1 MADRS
6 RLRLLAGL
14 AALPALARAD
24 SADATLAIMRRVLED
39 DLPGALTEARRQAA
53 RSGQPVARQL
63 VTELDDMARG
73 GYATEGNRAFAR
85 FAPLWRRAREDWV
98 AARIQPDR
106 WMPDTVLSLADDV
119 RHVLAVDLSESV
131 AWLVPGRPTS
141 QMFSTGFYISSGAN
155 GPGKRRRG
163 DERTPLGVYWAVDE
177 FDTIRLPS
185 RYGSR
190 VLPLDYPNALDRRQR
205 RSGDGIWIHG
215 IDPANNIRPP
225 RDTDGC
231 IAVSED
237 RIDALVDLV
246 ARRVTPIVIGA
257 PLTWRASADA
267 RAAMVT
273 ALDAALESWVDSI
286 RSRDAAGL
294 LAHYES
300 VFRDLGLTAAQWRAW
315 RSRALETAPDTE
327 IRLSSISHFVA
338 DPSAE
343 ILLTRCRQTLT
354 VAGTAPVT
362 TWLRLYWQKQNGRLR
377 IVAQSAG

>member
-14 AALPALARAD
+14 AALPVLARAD
-24 SADATLAIMRRVLED
+24 TADTTLAIMRRVLED
-39 DLPGALTEARRQAA
+39 DLPGALTEARQQAA
-53 RSGQPVARQL
+53 RSGQVVARQL

-98 AARIQPDR
+98 AARFRQDR
-106 WMPDTVLSLADDV
+106 WMPDAVLSLADDV
-119 RHVLAVDLSESV
+119 RYVLAVDLSESV

-141 QMFSTGFYISSGAN
+141 QIFATGFYISSGAN

-177 FDTIRLPS
+177 FDTARLPA

-225 RDTDGC
+225 RDTGGC

-237 RIDALVDLV
+237 RIDALVDPV
-246 ARRVTPIVIGA
+246 AQRATPVVIGA
-257 PLTWRASADA
+257 PLTWKASAA
-267 RAAMVT
+267 TRATLVAE
-273 ALDAALESWVDSI
+273 LDAALTGWVDSV
-286 RSRDAAGL
+286 RSRDATGL
-294 LAHYES
+294 LAHYEAD
-300 VFRDLGLTAAQWRAW
+300 FRDMGLSAAQWRAW
-315 RSRALETAPDTE
+315 RSRSLEMAPETE
-327 IRLSSISHFVA
+327 IRLSSVSHFVA
-338 DPSAE
+338 DPTVDVF
-343 ILLTRCRQTLT
+343 LTRCRQTLT
-354 VAGTAPVT
+354 VAGAAPVT

>member
-24 SADATLAIMRRVLED
+24 DTDTTLAIMRRVLED

-53 RSGQPVARQL
+53 RTGQPVARQL

-73 GYATEGNRAFAR
+73 GYATQGNRAFPR
-85 FAPLWRRAREDWV
+85 FAPLWRQARQDWV
-98 AARIQPDR
+98 ASRSRPAGS
-106 WMPDTVLSLADDV
+106 MPDAVLSLADDV
-119 RHVLAVDLSESV
+119 RFVLAVDLNESV
-131 AWLVPGRPTS
+131 AWLVPGPPTS
-141 QMFSTGFYISSGAN
+141 QMFPSAFYISSGAN

-177 FDTIRLPS
+177 FDTARLPA

-237 RIDALVDLV
+237 RIDALVDPV
-246 ARRVTPIVIGA
+246 ARRATPVVIGA
-257 PLTWRASADA
+257 PLTWQASVDA
-267 RAAMVT
+267 RAAWV
-273 ALDAALESWVDSI
+273 ADLDAALTGWVDSV

-294 LAHYES
+294 LAHYEAG
-300 VFRDLGLTAAQWRAW
+300 FRNMGLTSSQWRAW
-315 RSRALETAPDTE
+315 RARALETAPETE
-327 IRLSSISHFVA
+327 TRLSSVSHFVA
-338 DPSAE
+338 DPSNGVF
-343 ILLTRCRQTLT
+343 LTRCRQTLN
-354 VAGTAPVT
+354 VAGAAPVT

>member
-1 MADRS
+1 MTERN

-14 AALPALARAD
+14 AALPALARANT
-24 SADATLAIMRRVLED
+24 ADTTLAIMRRVLED

-53 RSGQPVARQL
+53 RSGQPAARQL

-98 AARIQPDR
+98 AARFRPDR
-106 WMPDTVLSLADDV
+106 WMPDAVLSLADDV
-119 RHVLAVDLSESV
+119 RYVLAVDLSESV

-141 QMFSTGFYISSGAN
+141 QIDATGFYVSSGAN

-177 FDTIRLPS
+177 FDTARLPS

-190 VLPLDYPNALDRRQR
+190 VLPLDYPNALDRRQQ

-237 RIDALVDLV
+237 RIDALVDPV
-246 ARRVTPIVIGA
+246 ARRSTPVVIGA

-267 RAAMVT
+267 RAEMAA
-273 ALDAALESWVDSI
+273 ALDAALKTWVESV

-294 LAHYES
+294 LAHYEAS
-300 VFRDLGLTAAQWRAW
+300 FDDLGLTAAQWRAW
-315 RSRALETAPDTE
+315 RTRGLETAPETE
-327 IRLSSISHFVA
+327 IRVSSVSHFVA
-338 DPSAE
+338 DPAAE
-343 ILLTRCRQTLT
+343 VFLTRCRQTRT
-354 VAGTAPVT
+354 VAGAAPVT

>member
-24 SADATLAIMRRVLED
+24 GSDATLRIMRRVLED

-53 RSGQPVARQL
+53 RSGQPAARQL

-85 FAPLWRRAREDWV
+85 FAPYWRRARRDWV
-98 AARIQPDR
+98 AARSRPVGS
-106 WMPDTVLSLADDV
+106 MPDSVLSLADDV
-119 RHVLAVDLSESV
+119 AHVIAVDLNESV
-131 AWLVPGRPTS
+131 TWLLPGPAAGDAVVS
-141 QMFSTGFYISSGAN
+141 AFYISSGAN

-163 DERTPLGVYWAVDE
+163 DERTPLGVYWVVDE
-177 FDTIRLPS
+177 FDTAGLPA

-237 RIDALVDLV
+237 RIDALADPV
-246 ARRVTPIVIGA
+246 ARRVTPVVIGA
-257 PLTWRASADA
+257 PLAWRASADA
-267 RAAMVT
+267 RAVLA
-273 ALDAALESWVDSI
+273 AALNRALEGWVDSV

-294 LAHYES
+294 LAHYAEG
-300 VFRDLGLTAAQWRAW
+300 FRDLGLTSTQWRAW
-315 RSRALETAPDTE
+315 RSRALETAPETAVGV
-327 IRLSSISHFVA
+327 SAVSHFVA
-338 DPSAE
+338 DPSTGTF
-343 ILLTRCRQTLT
+343 LTRCRQTRT
-354 VAGTAPVT
+354 VSGAEPVT